1 MTTKQLKNRGF
12 TLVELLIVIVIIAIL
27 TVIALVAYNGIQN
40 QARKTTAESSA
51 KTAADKVQIYY
62 TKEGKYP
69 TDLGVLGSASVNE
82 PYHIDSNAVIY
93 EVGGTLQGAFSDK
106 PDKPNTVGYKR
117 CNDNGGQIYWYDF
130 TQTGAAGNQVR
141 KLGDQTGC

>member
-27 TVIALVAYNGIQN
+27 TVIALVAYNDIQN

-62 TKEGKYP
+62 TKEGKYNRSRC
-69 TDLGVLGSASVNE
+69 TWLG
-82 PYHIDSNAVIY
+82 
-93 EVGGTLQGAFSDK
+93 
-106 PDKPNTVGYKR
+106 
-117 CNDNGGQIYWYDF
+117 
-130 TQTGAAGNQVR
+130 
-141 KLGDQTGC
+141 